1 MNKEKPILIGHTIYL
16 RNPLDEDIKEGNWH
30 DWYNDMQITKYNRH
44 GVYPIT
50 RDKELEYIN
59 NNKNKK
65 SNITL
70 AIIEKNGDRLV
81 GNISLYNI
89 DLINRNCNLGL
100 TIGEKSSISTG
111 VEAFGLMADHA
122 FNRLNL
128 NRIEEGTHEKLEIF
142 VKMLKSIGFK
152 KDGVAKEYFLRNGVF
167 SDKIMYSLLFR
178 DFQKLKKD
186 RQGAILFRKYD
197 DLLKEIRKCCE

>member
-16 RNPLDEDIKEGNWH
+16 RNPLDEDVKEGNWH

-44 GVYPIT
+44 GVFPIT
-50 RDKELEYIN
+50 RENELEYIN

-167 SDKIMYSLLFR
+167 SDKIMYSLLCR

-197 DLLKEIRKCCE
+197 ELLKEIRKCCE